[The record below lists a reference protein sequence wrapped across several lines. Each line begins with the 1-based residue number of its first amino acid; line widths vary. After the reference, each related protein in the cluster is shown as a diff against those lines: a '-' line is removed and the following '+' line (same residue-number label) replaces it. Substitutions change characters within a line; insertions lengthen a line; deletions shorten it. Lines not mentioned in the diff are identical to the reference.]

1 MFLIYYI
8 ICILYCFYQL
18 FNKYN
23 DRYNDGMIGM
33 SPGLDSVMV
42 LVLAWILAPIDFTLT
57 WVKWYKKAEDKK
69 KIY

>member
-1 MFLIYYI
+1 MLLIYYV
-8 ICILYCFYQL
+8 ICIFYCFYQL

-33 SPGLDSVMV
+33 SPGLDSIMV
-42 LVLAWILAPIDFTLT
+42 LVLAWILAPIDFALT
-57 WVKWYKKAEDKK
+57 WINWYKRAEQKR